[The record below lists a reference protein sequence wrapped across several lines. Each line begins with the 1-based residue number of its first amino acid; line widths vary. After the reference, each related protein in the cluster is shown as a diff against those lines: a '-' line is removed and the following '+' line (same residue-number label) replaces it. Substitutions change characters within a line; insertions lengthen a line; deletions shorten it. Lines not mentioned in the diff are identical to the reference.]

1 MAKKEEVIIDD
12 PIERHNRKVELIKND
27 LNHINTLLD
36 KLYRKAE
43 PIPEPSE
50 LKEVKMSDLN
60 EIRSKLNLMNE
71 VRDDT
76 SFSCIV
82 GVGWV
87 KVQWIKSDNP
97 GLVRVLRKIR

>member
-71 VRDDT
+71 LLFEKMDFNKHRVWRVMSEIMDNYDDKLL
-76 SFSCIV
+76 
-82 GVGWV
+82 GM
-87 KVQWIKSDNP
+87 
-97 GLVRVLRKIR
+97 